1 MPAFQS
7 FLSGN
12 NLVAFWDSVKWLLFF
27 VAPVIM
33 IFFGLDAL
41 KLLIRV
47 IRGSVTEE
55 GNKDN
60 DDDDYD
66 VYRY

>member
-7 FLSGN
+7 FLSGS
-12 NLVAFWDSVKWLLFF
+12 NLTAFWDNVKWLLFF

-33 IFFGLDAL
+33 IFFGLDAI
-41 KLLIRV
+41 KLLIKV
-47 IRGSVTEE
+47 IRGSVADE
-55 GNKDN
+55 GNKD
-60 DDDDYD
+60 DDD

>member
-12 NLVAFWDSVKWLLFF
+12 NLVTFWDNVKWLLFF

-33 IFFGLDAL
+33 IFFGLDAI

-47 IRGSVTEE
+47 IRGSVADE
-55 GNKDN
+55 GNKDD

>member
-12 NLVAFWDSVKWLLFF
+12 NLVAFWDNVKWILFF
-27 VAPVIM
+27 VAPIVM
-33 IFFGLDAL
+33 IFFGLDTL

-47 IRGSVTEE
+47 IRGSVADEA
-55 GNKDN
+55 NK
-60 DDDDYD
+60 DDDDD
-66 VYRY
+66 FDIYRY